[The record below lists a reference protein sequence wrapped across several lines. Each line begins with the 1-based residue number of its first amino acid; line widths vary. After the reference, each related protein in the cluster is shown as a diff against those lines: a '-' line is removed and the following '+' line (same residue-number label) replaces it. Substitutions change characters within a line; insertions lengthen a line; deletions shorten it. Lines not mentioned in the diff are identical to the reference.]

1 MDKEQILNDFL
12 DWLGEQDD
20 ELYFELTEYIEKY
33 IEL

>member
-12 DWLGEQDD
+12 DWLGKQDD

>member
-1 MDKEQILNDFL
+1 MNKEQILNDFL

-33 IEL
+33 IDL

>member
-33 IEL
+33 IDL

>member
-1 MDKEQILNDFL
+1 MNKEQILNDFL